1 MCCITDQTE
10 NQCWPHSFP
19 GVITAVSLKM
29 SRLSISAAQN
39 IFLALDSPPAGHPV
53 LSNKA
58 LGTHKWVLARDEE
71 PDRGQAMAGGQ
82 VHRAARI
89 AKTLSRLRSKD
100 SRIRISSACFRCLP
114 GLWET
119 HQSGAEGGR
128 KVERHIIYW
137 VQARWEGSGTLLMI
151 NQ

>member
-1 MCCITDQTE
+1 
-10 NQCWPHSFP
+10 
-19 GVITAVSLKM
+19 M
-29 SRLSISAAQN
+29 SRLSISAAEN

-100 SRIRISSACFRCLP
+100 SKIRISSACFRCLP

-128 KVERHIIYW
+128 KVARHIIYW
-137 VQARWEGSGTLLMI
+137 VQARWEGGGTLLMI

>member
-1 MCCITDQTE
+1 MPTTQGGIGDQTE

-19 GVITAVSLKM
+19 GVITAAALKM
-29 SRLSISAAQN
+29 SKHSL
-39 IFLALDSPPAGHPV
+39 FLALDSPPAGHPV

-100 SRIRISSACFRCLP
+100 SKIRISSACFRCLP

-128 KVERHIIYW
+128 KGARHIIYW
-137 VQARWEGSGTLLMI
+137 VQAKWQQGGY
-151 NQ
+151 

>member
-1 MCCITDQTE
+1 M
-10 NQCWPHSFP
+10 
-19 GVITAVSLKM
+19 
-29 SRLSISAAQN
+29 
-39 IFLALDSPPAGHPV
+39 
-53 LSNKA
+53 
-58 LGTHKWVLARDEE
+58 
-71 PDRGQAMAGGQ
+71 
-82 VHRAARI
+82 HRAARI

-100 SRIRISSACFRCLP
+100 SKICISSACFRCLP